1 MWPASAPR
9 LPVFLCGKHS
19 VHTTQGRLAGIFGVF
34 TVFTSQLLLF
44 FSPTLAPDD
53 HATGRWLP
61 KLLWTLTAM
70 AVAYLVNRAIG
81 ILIWDR
87 LVSKALGGRVPAIL
101 KTMVGVVVYLIAM
114 SLVVGFV
121 YGHDVAAFLT
131 ALGAGGVVLGLAV
144 RGIFSDLFTG
154 LAVNLDGNVVIGD
167 WIQLSPRGAATR
179 ALVGRVREIGW
190 RSTQLETEEGTLL
203 IIPNT
208 VLAEDLVTNFVRP
221 SAITR
226 FECTL
231 DLDAAVSC
239 ERAKRILLGAARS
252 LAGTRGFAA
261 EKEPVVLVNGT
272 SEQGIEYLI
281 RYWIEPW
288 NPLSPTTA
296 RDVVLS
302 RSLQHLAVAGLA
314 PAIEKTEIFY
324 DRIPDRRH
332 PDTTAE
338 GREQMLESV
347 HLFASLEA
355 ADRLQLAEE
364 LKRMVL
370 SPQEPVVHQG
380 DAGET
385 LYIIAEGALDVLVTT
400 EQGPEPVRVATLG
413 AGDFFGEMSL
423 LTGEP
428 RRATVR
434 AATSAVIFE
443 LSRETVAR
451 LIERRPEVAD
461 GLAQA
466 VAERKVG
473 LDAALRHAG
482 GAAKAEAVATL
493 SGQVS
498 RLMRDLFTRRK
509 RSPTTAVNS

>member
-1 MWPASAPR
+1 M
-9 LPVFLCGKHS
+9 
-19 VHTTQGRLAGIFGVF
+19 HTAQARLASIVGVF
-34 TVFTSQLLLF
+34 TVFISQVLLF

-53 HATGRWLP
+53 HATGRWLA

-87 LVSKALGGRVPAIL
+87 LVSKALGGTVPAIL

-121 YGHDVAAFLT
+121 YGHDVGAFLT

-167 WIQLSPRGAATR
+167 WIQLSPRGAGSR

-208 VLAEDLVTNFVRP
+208 VLAEDLVTNYVRP
-221 SAITR
+221 SATTR
-226 FECTL
+226 FECTI
-231 DLDAAVSC
+231 DLDPSVSC

-252 LAGTRGFAA
+252 LTGTRGFAPDR
-261 EKEPVVLVNGT
+261 EPVVLVNGT

-434 AATSAVIFE
+434 AATSAVIYE

-509 RSPTTAVNS
+509 RSPTAAVNS